1 MELSDRIGRR
11 MKLHDLHVLMSV
23 VQAGSMG
30 KAAALLNTTQPAI
43 SRSIAELEHAV
54 GVRLLDRNRQGVAPT
69 EYGRALLDCGAAVFD
84 ELRQGVKKI
93 EFLVDPTV
101 GDIRVGANEVII
113 GGLLPTMFSRL
124 RRQYAGVTMHVIPLA
139 TVSQQYRELRE
150 RTIDLFLGR
159 IPDSID
165 DDVAAEI
172 LFEDRIFV
180 VAGSQSRWARRRRIK
195 LAELADE
202 PWSMPMPDTLVG
214 SLVADAFRA
223 GGLKYPPKGAAFGTI
238 HLHSALLASGDFVA
252 IFPGQMLQFGTH
264 LPPLKVL
271 QVELPIPP
279 SPVGIMTLKNRT
291 LRPVAQ
297 LFIEVV
303 REVAKPLARRRW

>member
-1 MELSDRIGRR
+1 MLFFDIAISRPRSGTKMQLSDRIGRR
-11 MKLHDLHVLMSV
+11 LKLHDLHVLMAV
-23 VQAGSMG
+23 VQVGSMR

-69 EYGRALLDCGAAVFD
+69 EYGRALLDCGVAVFD
-84 ELRQGVKKI
+84 ELRQGMKKI
-93 EFLVDPTV
+93 ELLIDPTV

-113 GGLLPTMFSRL
+113 GGLLPTVFSRL
-124 RRQYAGVTMHVIPLA
+124 RRQYAGIAMHVMPLA

-150 RTIDLFLGR
+150 RKIDLFLGR

-172 LFEDRIFV
+172 LFEDRILV

-223 GGLKYPPKGAAFGTI
+223 GG
-238 HLHSALLASGDFVA
+238 H
-252 IFPGQMLQFGTH
+252 
-264 LPPLKVL
+264 
-271 QVELPIPP
+271 
-279 SPVGIMTLKNRT
+279 SPVHASTYVGN
-291 LRPVAQ
+291 AAGQ
-297 LFIEVV
+297 V
-303 REVAKPLARRRW
+303 RPLAASACRL